1 MKRVSKC
8 ACVIVLFACAA
19 LLLTFGDAVA
29 QPGAGAVLTLWLDG
43 GQADPYLLSEIQRFT
58 FSGDTLF
65 VDASGGEAYLLETV
79 ELITF
84 DPDEWVG
91 VDDTWP
97 PGEAA
102 GTLHLTQNQPN
113 PFSPETRMAFT
124 MPEEGRV
131 ELRVYSV
138 DGRLVRTLI
147 DERLPAGPH
156 TATWDGRDESGRTVA
171 SGVYFCALAALGI
184 EENLK
189 MLVVR

>member
-1 MKRVSKC
+1 MKRVPRC
-8 ACVIVLFACAA
+8 ACAIVLFACAA

-29 QPGAGAVLTLWLDG
+29 QPGESALLMLWLDG
-43 GQADPYLLSEIQRFT
+43 GQVDPYLLSEIQRFT

-65 VDASGGEAYLLETV
+65 VDANGGGPYLLESV
-79 ELITF
+79 KLITF

-91 VDDTWP
+91 VEDTWL

-102 GTLHLTQNQPN
+102 GTLHLTQNRPN

-131 ELRVYSV
+131 EFRVYSV

-147 DERLPAGPH
+147 NGHLPAGPH

-189 MLVVR
+189 TLLVR